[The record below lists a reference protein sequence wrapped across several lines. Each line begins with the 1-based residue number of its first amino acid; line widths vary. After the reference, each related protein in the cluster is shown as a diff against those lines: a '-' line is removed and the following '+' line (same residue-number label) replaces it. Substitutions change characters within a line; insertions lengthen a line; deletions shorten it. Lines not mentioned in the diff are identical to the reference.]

1 MERAGQAEERFSAMG
16 SKRVWVVGTDIGGTF
31 TDIIGVNLETGEQR
45 IGKVP
50 STPPTY
56 FDGVI
61 NGLARAGLRGD
72 ETLSFRHGAT
82 VSTNAI
88 LERKGVKTAL
98 ITTEGF
104 RDVLGGGRAERI
116 SAFELDWDPP
126 ELIIPRRNVL
136 IARERISPYGEVV
149 TELNEDDVRRAARI
163 IRKRGIESVAVV
175 YIDSFMNP
183 IHEQRTR
190 EILLQEIPEV
200 DITLSHEVL
209 PQMLEFERTCTTVLN
224 AYISPILKNYLA
236 GLSRRLKTDWGYD
249 GSILV
254 TTSGGGVIGM
264 DEAVKFPAKTF
275 HSSPVSGAV
284 GLAGYIGSLAGFE
297 NVIAFET
304 GGTTN
309 NVSIIYKGKPAITHE
324 WKILWNVPCCL
335 PSVDTVYIGAGG
347 GSIGWVDKGGILNVG
362 PQSMGAVPGPACY
375 GAGGTEPTNTDT
387 QIVLGRIDPN
397 YYLGGEMKVDG
408 QLSKKALQEKIGERY
423 GWSAE
428 ESAANMYMVAMTNLM
443 MAMRLQTVSRGW
455 DPRDFAIVPYGG
467 GGAMYACDLAREVGA
482 STVIVPPLPG
492 YASAFGAIRVDVKHE
507 FTTPLHKI
515 EAEIDYGK
523 LNTEFEAL
531 VSRARETLLREG
543 MRSDQIVIERYVD
556 VKYFSQARFFTVEVG
571 GGPIKDLVKIT
582 DDFMRAMKT
591 AYGYTLP
598 PGYAPV
604 ELVNLRIIAR
614 GDIPKPNLAEV
625 NGSTTLEQAR
635 KGRRKVWFRNSGF
648 VDSTIYERSQLPA
661 GVGFDG
667 PAVIEQPDTTTVM
680 PPGTHC
686 KPDKFGNLV
695 ITVDR

>member
-1 MERAGQAEERFSAMG
+1 MDMDARKA
-16 SKRVWVVGTDIGGTF
+16 WVVGTDIGGTF
-31 TDIIGVNLETGEQR
+31 TDVICVNLVTGEQR
-45 IGKVP
+45 LGKVP

-61 NGLARAGLRGD
+61 NGLARAGIKG
-72 ETLSFRHGAT
+72 EEVLSFRHGAT

-98 ITTEGF
+98 VTTAGF

-126 ELIIPRRNVL
+126 ELIVPRRNVL
-136 IARERISPYGEVV
+136 EVRERISPYGEVLV
-149 TELNEDDVRRAARI
+149 ELNEDDVRRAARI
-163 IRKRGIESVAVV
+163 IEKRGIESVAIV
-175 YIDSFMNP
+175 YMDSFMNP
-183 IHEQRTR
+183 AHEARTR
-190 EILLQEIPEV
+190 AILKKALPGM
-200 DITLSHEVL
+200 DITVSHEVL

-236 GLSRRLKTDWGYD
+236 GLERRLKKDWGYS
-249 GSILV
+249 GPILV

-375 GAGGTEPTNTDT
+375 GAGGEEATNTDT
-387 QIVLGRIDPN
+387 QIVLGRIDPD
-397 YYLGGEMKVDG
+397 YYLGGEMRVDG
-408 QLSKKALQEKIGERY
+408 ALSRKALAARIGERY
-423 GWSAE
+423 GWDAE
-428 ESAANMYMVAMTNLM
+428 TAAANMYMVAMTNLM
-443 MAMRLQTVSRGW
+443 MAMRLQTVARGW

-467 GGAMYACDLAREVGA
+467 GGAMYACDLAREVG
-482 STVIVPPLPG
+482 SGTVIVPPLPG

-507 FTTPLHKI
+507 FTTPIHKI
-515 EAEIDYGK
+515 ESELDYRSLNRQFDSLVGKAEK
-523 LNTEFEAL
+523 
-531 VSRARETLLREG
+531 TLLKEG
-543 MRSDQIVIERYVD
+543 MQKDQIRIERYVD
-556 VKYFSQARFFTVEVG
+556 IKYFSQSRFFTVEAPS
-571 GGPIKDLVKIT
+571 GPIDDLKALT
-582 DDFMRAMKT
+582 GAFMQAMQT

-604 ELVNLRIIAR
+604 EIENLRVVAMGELPKPSLPETGAR
-614 GDIPKPNLAEV
+614 GSLGE
-625 NGSTTLEQAR
+625 AR
-635 KGRRKVWFRNSGF
+635 KGRRKVWFRDAGF
-648 VDSTIYERSQLPA
+648 IDTAVYERGKLPA
-661 GVGFDG
+661 GAAFDG
-667 PAVIEQPDTTTVM
+667 PAIVEQPDTTTVM

-686 KPDKFGNLV
+686 TVDKWGNLV
-695 ITVDR
+695 IKVDR

>member
-1 MERAGQAEERFSAMG
+1 MSG
-16 SKRVWVVGTDIGGTF
+16 KRVWVVGTDIGGTF
-31 TDIIGVNLETGEQR
+31 TDVIGVNLETGEQR

-50 STPPTY
+50 STPPTF

-61 NGLARAGLRGD
+61 NGLARAGIRGE

-126 ELIIPRRNVL
+126 ELIVPRRNVL
-136 IARERISPYGEVV
+136 VVRERVSPYGEIV
-149 TELNEDDVRRAARI
+149 TPLAEEDVRRAARMI
-163 IRKRGIESVAVV
+163 KKRGIESVAVV
-175 YIDSFMNP
+175 YMDSFMNP
-183 IHEQRTR
+183 VHELRTR
-190 EILLQEIPEV
+190 EILRQELPDV

-224 AYISPILKNYLA
+224 AYVSPILKNYLK
-236 GLSRRLKTDWGYD
+236 GLADRLRADWGYD
-249 GSILV
+249 GAILV

-264 DEAVKFPAKTF
+264 DEALKLPARTF

-309 NVSIIYKGKPAITHE
+309 NVSIIYRGKPAITHE

-397 YYLGGEMKVDG
+397 YYLGGEIQVDAK
-408 QLSKKALQEKIGERY
+408 LSRLALENKIGHHY
-423 GWSAE
+423 AWDAE
-428 ESAANMYMVAMTNLM
+428 TSAANMYMVAMTNLM

-467 GGAMYACDLAREVGA
+467 GGAMYACDLAREIGA

-507 FTTPLHKI
+507 FTEPLHKI
-515 EAEIDYGK
+515 EAELDYDK
-523 LNTEFEAL
+523 LNAAFNDL
-531 VSRARETLLREG
+531 VKKAKETLLREG
-543 MRSDQIVIERYVD
+543 MRADQIEIERYVD
-556 VKYFSQARFFTVEVG
+556 VKYFSQSRFFTV
-571 GGPIKDLVKIT
+571 PIKDQRIT
-582 DDFMRAMKT
+582 HLDDITRDFMAAMQA

-604 ELVNLRIIAR
+604 ELVNLRVIAI
-614 GDIPKPNLAEV
+614 GQIPKPHLPEITRPASLAE
-625 NGSTTLEQAR
+625 AH
-635 KGRRKVWFRNSGF
+635 KGLRNVWFRGSGF
-648 VDSTIYERSQLPA
+648 VEAAIYERGKLPV
-661 GVGFDG
+661 GVPFEG
-667 PAVIEQPDTTTVM
+667 PAVVEQPDTTTVM
-680 PPGTHC
+680 PPGTLC
-686 KPDKFGNLV
+686 TPDQYGNLV
-695 ITVDR
+695 IKVER

>member
-1 MERAGQAEERFSAMG
+1 
-16 SKRVWVVGTDIGGTF
+16 VVGTDIGGTF

-45 IGKVP
+45 LGKVP

-61 NGLARAGLRGD
+61 NGLARAGLKGD
-72 ETLSFRHGAT
+72 EVLSFRHGAT

-136 IARERISPYGEVV
+136 TVRERVSPYGEIV
-149 TELNEDDVRRAARI
+149 TPLSEADVKRCARAIA
-163 IRKRGIESVAVV
+163 KRGIESVAVV

-183 IHEQRTR
+183 AHEKRTR
-190 EILLQEIPEV
+190 EILRKELPGV

-224 AYISPILKNYLA
+224 AYISPILKNYLS
-236 GLSRRLKTDWGYD
+236 GLARRLKQDWSYEGP
-249 GSILV
+249 ILV

-264 DEAVKFPAKTF
+264 DEAIKLPARTF

-309 NVSIIYKGKPAITHE
+309 NVSIIYKGRPAITHE

-335 PSVDTVYIGAGG
+335 PSVDTIYIGAGG
-347 GSIGWVDKGGILNVG
+347 GSIGWVDNGGMLNVG

-375 GAGGTEPTNTDT
+375 GAGGTEATNTDT
-387 QIVLGRIDPN
+387 QIVLGRIDPD
-397 YYLGGEMKVDG
+397 YYLGGEMRVDG
-408 QLSKKALQEKIGERY
+408 ALSKKALRERIGSRY
-423 GWSAE
+423 GWDAE
-428 ESAANMYMVAMTNLM
+428 TAAANMYMVAMTNLM

-515 EAEIDYGK
+515 ESELDYKKVNRTFDG
-523 LNTEFEAL
+523 L
-531 VSRARETLLREG
+531 VANAVKTLEREG
-543 MRSDQIVIERYVD
+543 MRPEQISIERYVD
-556 VKYFSQARFFTVEVG
+556 VKYFSQSRFFTVEIG
-571 GGPIKDLVKIT
+571 DGPLLDLEAIT
-582 DDFMRAMKT
+582 ANFMAAMQA

-604 ELVNLRIIAR
+604 ELVNLRVIAR
-614 GDIPKPNLAEV
+614 GDLPKPSLPETSGGA
-625 NGSTTLEQAR
+625 TLEEAR
-635 KGRRKVWFRNSGF
+635 KKPRRVWFRDTGF
-648 VDSTIYERSQLPA
+648 VEAKIYERGKLPA
-661 GVGFDG
+661 GARFDG

-680 PPGTHC
+680 PPGSHC
-686 KPDKFGNLV
+686 TVDKYGNLV
-695 ITVDR
+695 IKVDR

>member
-1 MERAGQAEERFSAMG
+1 MSN
-16 SKRVWVVGTDIGGTF
+16 KRVWVVGTDIGGTF

-61 NGLARAGLRGD
+61 DGLARAGLRGD

-136 IARERISPYGEVV
+136 IVRERVSPYGEIV
-149 TELNEDDVRRAARI
+149 TELNEDDVRRAARM

-190 EILLQEIPEV
+190 EILLQEVPEV

-387 QIVLGRIDPN
+387 QIVLGRIDPD

-408 QLSKKALQEKIGERY
+408 ALSKKALKEKIGDRY
-423 GWSAE
+423 GWNAE
-428 ESAANMYMVAMTNLM
+428 DAAANMYMVAMTNLM

-467 GGAMYACDLAREVGA
+467 GGAMYACDLAREIGA

-507 FTTPLHKI
+507 FTKPLHKI
-515 EAEIDYGK
+515 EAEIDYRA
-523 LNTEFEAL
+523 LNAEFDEL
-531 VSRARETLLREG
+531 VAKGRDTLIREG
-543 MRSDQIVIERYVD
+543 MRPDQIAIERYVD
-556 VKYFSQARFFTVEVG
+556 VKYFSQARFFTVEIG
-571 GGPIKDLVKIT
+571 AEPIKDLVKIT
-582 DDFMRAMKT
+582 QDFMHDMKI

-604 ELVNLRIIAR
+604 ELVNLRVIAK
-614 GDIPKPNLAEV
+614 GNLPKPNLSEV
-625 NGSTTLEQAR
+625 NGKTTLDQAR
-635 KGRRKVWFRNSGF
+635 KGRRKVWFRNAGF

-661 GVGFDG
+661 GVSFDG
-667 PAVIEQPDTTTVM
+667 PAIIEQPDTTTVM

-686 KPDKFGNLV
+686 TPDKFGNLV
-695 ITVDR
+695 IRVDR

>member
-1 MERAGQAEERFSAMG
+1 MSN
-16 SKRVWVVGTDIGGTF
+16 KRSWVVGTDIGGTF

-45 IGKVP
+45 LGKVP

-61 NGLARAGLRGD
+61 NGLARAGLKGD
-72 ETLSFRHGAT
+72 EVLSFRHGAT

-136 IARERISPYGEVV
+136 TVRERVSPYGEIV
-149 TELNEDDVRRAARI
+149 TPLSEADVKRCARAIA
-163 IRKRGIESVAVV
+163 KRGIESVAVV

-183 IHEQRTR
+183 AHEKRTR
-190 EILLQEIPEV
+190 EILRKELPGV

-224 AYISPILKNYLA
+224 AYISPILKNYLS
-236 GLSRRLKTDWGYD
+236 GLARRLKKDWSYEGP
-249 GSILV
+249 ILV

-264 DEAVKFPAKTF
+264 DEAIKLPARTF

-309 NVSIIYKGKPAITHE
+309 NVSIIYKGRPAITHE

-335 PSVDTVYIGAGG
+335 PSVDTIYIGAGG
-347 GSIGWVDKGGILNVG
+347 GSIGWVDNGGMLNVG

-375 GAGGTEPTNTDT
+375 GAGGTEATNTDT
-387 QIVLGRIDPN
+387 QIVLGRIDPD
-397 YYLGGEMKVDG
+397 YYLGGEMRVDG
-408 QLSKKALQEKIGERY
+408 ALSKKALRERIGSRY
-423 GWSAE
+423 GWDAE
-428 ESAANMYMVAMTNLM
+428 TAAANMYMVAMTNLM

-515 EAEIDYGK
+515 ESELDYKKVNRTFDG
-523 LNTEFEAL
+523 L
-531 VSRARETLLREG
+531 VANAVKTLEREG
-543 MRSDQIVIERYVD
+543 MRPEQISIERYVD
-556 VKYFSQARFFTVEVG
+556 VKYFSQSRFFTVEIG
-571 GGPIKDLVKIT
+571 DGPLLDLEAIT
-582 DDFMRAMKT
+582 ANFMAAMQA

-604 ELVNLRIIAR
+604 ELVNLRVIAR
-614 GDIPKPNLAEV
+614 GDLPKPSLPETSGGA
-625 NGSTTLEQAR
+625 TLEEAR
-635 KGRRKVWFRNSGF
+635 KKPRRVWFRDTGF
-648 VDSTIYERSQLPA
+648 VEAKIYERGKLPA
-661 GVGFDG
+661 GARFDG

-680 PPGTHC
+680 PPGSHC
-686 KPDKFGNLV
+686 TVDKYGNLV
-695 ITVDR
+695 IKVDR

>member
-1 MERAGQAEERFSAMG
+1 MSG
-16 SKRVWVVGTDIGGTF
+16 KRVWVVGTDIGGTF
-31 TDIIGVNLETGEQR
+31 TDVIGVNLETGEQR

-50 STPPTY
+50 STPPTF

-61 NGLARAGLRGD
+61 NGLARAGLRGE

-126 ELIIPRRNVL
+126 ELIVPRRNVL
-136 IARERISPYGEVV
+136 VVRERVSPYGEIV
-149 TELNEDDVRRAARI
+149 TPLEEADVQRAARM

-175 YIDSFMNP
+175 YMDSFMNP
-183 IHEQRTR
+183 VHERRTR
-190 EILLQEIPEV
+190 EILRQELPDI

-224 AYISPILKNYLA
+224 AYVSPILKNYLQ
-236 GLSRRLKTDWGYD
+236 GLADRLKTDWGYD
-249 GSILV
+249 GAILV

-264 DEAVKFPAKTF
+264 EEALKLPARTF

-309 NVSIIYKGKPAITHE
+309 NVSIIYRGRPAITHE

-397 YYLGGEMKVDG
+397 YYLGGEMQVDAK
-408 QLSKKALQEKIGERY
+408 LSRQALETKIGHHY
-423 GWSAE
+423 AWDAE
-428 ESAANMYMVAMTNLM
+428 TSAANMYMVAMTNLM

-467 GGAMYACDLAREVGA
+467 GGAMYACDLAREIGA

-507 FTTPLHKI
+507 FTIPLHKI
-515 EAEIDYGK
+515 EAELDYAK
-523 LNTEFEAL
+523 LNLEFDDL
-531 VSRARETLLREG
+531 VSEGARDADAGGHARRPDRHRALCRREVFQPIALFYG
-543 MRSDQIVIERYVD
+543 SDQERAHHRSGRHHARFHGGDAGGLWLHVAAGIRAGRTRQSARHRD
-556 VKYFSQARFFTVEVG
+556 RTNSQAAPAGNRAAG
-571 GGPIKDLVKIT
+571 DARGSAQGPAERLVP
-582 DDFMRAMKT
+582 R
-591 AYGYTLP
+591 
-598 PGYAPV
+598 
-604 ELVNLRIIAR
+604 LRIRRGGDLRTRQAAR
-614 GDIPKPNLAEV
+614 RRVFRRTGHRRAAGHHDGDA
-625 NGSTTLEQAR
+625 AR
-635 KGRRKVWFRNSGF
+635 H
-648 VDSTIYERSQLPA
+648 
-661 GVGFDG
+661 
-667 PAVIEQPDTTTVM
+667 AVHPRQI
-680 PPGTHC
+680 
-686 KPDKFGNLV
+686 
-695 ITVDR
+695 R

>member
-1 MERAGQAEERFSAMG
+1 MTA
-16 SKRVWVVGTDIGGTF
+16 KRTWVVGTDIGGTF

-45 IGKVP
+45 LGKVA

-61 NGLARAGLRGD
+61 NGLERAGIKG
-72 ETLSFRHGAT
+72 EEVLSFRHGAT

-88 LERKGVKTAL
+88 LERKGVKTSL

-136 IARERISPYGEVV
+136 TIRERVSPYGEVV
-149 TELNEDDVRRAARI
+149 TPLSEPEVRRAARA

-183 IHEQRTR
+183 AHELRTR
-190 EILLQEIPEV
+190 EILHEEV
-200 DITLSHEVL
+200 PGLDVTLSHEVL

-224 AYISPILKNYLA
+224 AYISPILKNYLG
-236 GLSRRLKTDWGYD
+236 GLSRRLKKDWNYS

-254 TTSGGGVIGM
+254 TTSNGGVIGM

-284 GLAGYIGSLAGFE
+284 GMAGYIGSLAGFE

-335 PSVDTVYIGAGG
+335 PSVDTIYIGAGG
-347 GSIGWVDKGGILNVG
+347 GSIGWVDKGGMLNVG

-387 QIVLGRIDPN
+387 QIVLGRIDPD
-397 YYLGGEMKVDG
+397 YYLGGEIKVDG
-408 QLSKKALQEKIGERY
+408 ALSHKALKEKIGDHY
-423 GWSAE
+423 GWDAPT
-428 ESAANMYMVAMTNLM
+428 SAANMYMMAMTNLM
-443 MAMRLQTVSRGW
+443 MAMRMQTVTRGW

-467 GGAMYACDLAREVGA
+467 GGALYACDLAREIGV
-482 STVIVPPLPG
+482 SKVIVPPLPG

-515 EAEIDYGK
+515 EDEIDYK
-523 LNTEFEAL
+523 QLNKAFDAL
-531 VSRARETLLREG
+531 VRRAVQTLKKEG
-543 MRSDQIVIERYVD
+543 MKAEQITTERYVD
-556 VKYFSQARFFTVEVG
+556 VKYFSQARFFTVAVG
-571 GGPIKDLVKIT
+571 DAAIT
-582 DDFMRAMKT
+582 SLEAITADFMAAMQA

-604 ELVNLRIIAR
+604 ELVNLRVIAR
-614 GDIPKPNLAEV
+614 GELAKPNLPEV
-625 NGSTTLEQAR
+625 TRKTTLAQAS
-635 KGRRKVWFRNSGF
+635 KPSRKVWFKDAGF
-648 VDSTIYERSQLPA
+648 VDTAIYERGRLP
-661 GVGFDG
+661 VGITFNG
-667 PAVIEQPDTTTVM
+667 PAIVEQPDTTTVM
-680 PPGTHC
+680 PPRTHC
-686 KPDKFGNLV
+686 SVDKFGNLI

>member
-1 MERAGQAEERFSAMG
+1 MS
-16 SKRVWVVGTDIGGTF
+16 SKRTWVVGTDIGGTF
-31 TDIIGVNLETGEQR
+31 TDVIGVNLETGEQR
-45 IGKVP
+45 LGKVA

-61 NGLARAGLRGD
+61 NGLQRAGIRGD
-72 ETLSFRHGAT
+72 EVLSFRHGAT

-98 ITTEGF
+98 ITTAGF

-126 ELIIPRRNVL
+126 ELIIPRRDVL
-136 IARERISPYGEVV
+136 EVRERVSPYGEILVK
-149 TELNEDDVRRAARI
+149 LNEADVRRAARI
-163 IRKRGIESVAVV
+163 IRKRNIESVAIV
-175 YIDSFMNP
+175 YMDSFMNTV
-183 IHEQRTR
+183 HEARTR
-190 EILLQEIPEV
+190 EILREELPDT
-200 DITLSHEVL
+200 DITVSYEVL

-224 AYISPILKNYLA
+224 AYISPILKNYLS
-236 GLSRRLKTDWGYD
+236 GLSRRLKKDWSYAGP
-249 GSILV
+249 ILV

-264 DEAVKFPAKTF
+264 DEAMKFPAKTF

-375 GAGGTEPTNTDT
+375 GAGGDEATNTDT
-387 QIVLGRIDPN
+387 QIVLGRIDPE
-397 YYLGGEMKVDG
+397 YYLGGELTVDG
-408 QLSKKALQEKIGERY
+408 RLSHKALKEKVGDRY
-423 GWSAE
+423 GWDAKTA
-428 ESAANMYMVAMTNLM
+428 AANMYMVAMTNLM

-467 GGAMYACDLAREVGA
+467 GGSMYACDLAREVG
-482 STVIVPPLPG
+482 SGTVIVPPLPG

-507 FTTPLHKI
+507 FTTPIQKI
-515 EAEIDYGK
+515 ESELDYRW
-523 LNTEFEAL
+523 LNRQFDAL
-531 VSRARETLLREG
+531 VKKAEKTLLKEG
-543 MRSDQIVIERYVD
+543 MEMHQIRIERYID
-556 VKYFSQARFFTVEVG
+556 VKYFSQSRFFTVESPRG
-571 GGPIKDLVKIT
+571 QINDLKEIT
-582 DDFMRAMKT
+582 ETFMSDMKT
-591 AYGYTLP
+591 AYGYNLP

-604 ELVNLRIIAR
+604 EIVNLRVVAK
-614 GDIPKPNLAEV
+614 GELPKPDLKEIAHKGVLADA
-625 NGSTTLEQAR
+625 L
-635 KGRRKVWFRNSGF
+635 KGRRKVWFRDHDF
-648 VDSTIYERSQLPA
+648 IDCQIYERGRLPA
-661 GVGFDG
+661 GATFDG
-667 PAVIEQPDTTTVM
+667 PAIVEQPDTTTVM

-686 KPDKFGNLV
+686 TVDKWGNLV
-695 ITVDR
+695 IKVDR